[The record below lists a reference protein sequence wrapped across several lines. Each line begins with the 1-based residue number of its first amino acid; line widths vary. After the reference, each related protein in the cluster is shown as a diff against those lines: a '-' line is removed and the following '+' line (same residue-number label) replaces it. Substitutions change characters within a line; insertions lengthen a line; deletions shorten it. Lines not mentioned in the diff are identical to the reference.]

1 MDTRND
7 RATWIK
13 GGTAQCR
20 VPPKLRLQPQRL
32 VLLGAPGVGKGT
44 QAELLCAG
52 LSICHLAT
60 ADLLRATT
68 RLTDGEQTPTTCEAL
83 TGMEQVTAIPEHTML
98 NLIQERKVCLSCQG
112 GFLLDGFPRTLS
124 QAKALDD
131 LLTQEQIRINAVLH
145 YTLPFEVL
153 IHRLSG
159 RRTCRKCQAVFHIT
173 RPPRVAEICDH
184 CGGGLAQREDDFPEA
199 VEARIL
205 AYERSAKP
213 LIDYYVG
220 HGTLRTISA
229 DGSPERI
236 YARTLAILDA

>member
-1 MDTRND
+1 MTLLVPLKPADVAERLKARSAVLIDIREPDEFARDHVSGAVHDLVEAVAGTSGAVD
-7 RATWIK
+7 ATLDLFGPAVHSRD
-13 GGTAQCR
+13 GG
-20 VPPKLRLQPQRL
+20 
-32 VLLGAPGVGKGT
+32 
-44 QAELLCAG
+44 
-52 LSICHLAT
+52 
-60 ADLLRATT
+60 
-68 RLTDGEQTPTTCEAL
+68 
-83 TGMEQVTAIPEHTML
+83 
-98 NLIQERKVCLSCQG
+98 G